1 MYVSQCWRI
10 CHSRGATEATT
21 RKQIKRPADSRNFP
35 KEIASVCRSRP
46 AYSRFSP
53 IEQTFDSRIPSLR
66 AIPNSTQIRYVS
78 FHIQLI
84 PSLRAIPNS
93 TQIRYVSFH
102 IQFSFHEIRKNQA
115 NLSSSS
121 GFSKCRDALVTVTL
135 FFSIWIT
142 QWRLHLEHLCNP
154 VTIIFP
160 HISRVPHRGQLE
172 TFKSARRTSLIMVPP
187 HIERLNEA
195 KSLLLYRIKSQ

>member
-78 FHIQLI
+78 FHIQ
-84 PSLRAIPNS
+84 
-93 TQIRYVSFH
+93 
-102 IQFSFHEIRKNQA
+102 FSFHEIRKNQA

-121 GFSKCRDALVTVTL
+121 GFSKCRGCPRHSDLVL
-135 FFSIWIT
+135 F
-142 QWRLHLEHLCNP
+142 HLDHPVAIAPEHLCNP

-172 TFKSARRTSLIMVPP
+172 TFKSASQNFTHNGTS
-187 HIERLNEA
+187 
-195 KSLLLYRIKSQ
+195 SY

>member
-1 MYVSQCWRI
+1 MRFPVLTHLSLPWGDGSDNQV
-10 CHSRGATEATT
+10 AN
-21 RKQIKRPADSRNFP
+21 KKRPADSRNFP

-53 IEQTFDSRIPSLR
+53 IEQTFDSR
-66 AIPNSTQIRYVS
+66 
-78 FHIQLI
+78 I

>member
-53 IEQTFDSRIPSLR
+53 IEQTFDS
-66 AIPNSTQIRYVS
+66 
-78 FHIQLI
+78 
-84 PSLRAIPNS
+84 
-93 TQIRYVSFH
+93 
-102 IQFSFHEIRKNQA
+102 KNQA

>member
-1 MYVSQCWRI
+1 MDVQNLKVRGIWRYTSPSAGAYVTPVGR
-10 CHSRGATEATT
+10 
-21 RKQIKRPADSRNFP
+21 RKRQPESKQKRPTDSRNFP
-35 KEIASVCRSRP
+35 KEIASVCRPRP

-53 IEQTFDSRIPSLR
+53 IEQTFDSR
-66 AIPNSTQIRYVS
+66 
-78 FHIQLI
+78 I

>member
-35 KEIASVCRSRP
+35 KEIASV
-46 AYSRFSP
+46 FSP
-53 IEQTFDSRIPSLR
+53 IEQTFDSR
-66 AIPNSTQIRYVS
+66 
-78 FHIQLI
+78 I

>member
-1 MYVSQCWRI
+1 MAIYISQCWRI

-53 IEQTFDSRIPSLR
+53 IEQTFDSR
-66 AIPNSTQIRYVS
+66 
-78 FHIQLI
+78 I

>member
-1 MYVSQCWRI
+1 MAIYVSQCWRI
-10 CHSRGATEATT
+10 CHSRGATAATT

-53 IEQTFDSRIPSLR
+53 IEQTFDSR
-66 AIPNSTQIRYVS
+66 
-78 FHIQLI
+78 I